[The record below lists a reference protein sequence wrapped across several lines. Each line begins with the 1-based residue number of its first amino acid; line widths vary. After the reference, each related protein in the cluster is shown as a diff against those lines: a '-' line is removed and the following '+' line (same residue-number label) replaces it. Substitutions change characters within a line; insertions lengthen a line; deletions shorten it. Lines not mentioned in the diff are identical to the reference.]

1 MQWLASVSVRR
12 PVFATVII
20 VAMCVIGLV
29 GYRSLGV
36 DKFPKVDFPLITVTT
51 FYPGAAPTSVE
62 SDVTKHIEAAVNT
75 VAGLDTLTS
84 ISTEGVSLVIAQFV
98 LEKDP
103 DQATQEMEQR
113 ISAVLR
119 ELPETATKPET
130 RKADPDAAPIAV
142 LSVRGD
148 APIQEVTFVA
158 DKVKQRMERL
168 SGVGQVTL
176 LGGQKRQININVDPI
191 KMAAAGV
198 TVGEVF
204 RAVSVGQLNTPSGR
218 FEKGPTNMVIRIE
231 TRSDTAAGIADN
243 VVLQRGD
250 HPVLVSDVAT
260 VVDTVE
266 DAENSAFRDGAAT
279 IALAVRKQSGTNTIA
294 TVDGI
299 LAEMTAA
306 RAALP
311 PGYSLDLVRDNSEQ
325 IRTSVSLVLEHLVIG
340 SLLAAIVVLVFL
352 GSLRSTLIA
361 AISIPVSIIATFGLI
376 QIAGFTLNLM
386 TLLALALAVGIVID
400 DAIVV
405 LENIYRFIHVKKMR
419 PFPAAIEATKEVGF
433 AVLATTLSLL
443 AVFLPVAF
451 MSGIVGRFLMSFGL
465 TMAFAIAVSLIV
477 AFTLTPMMAARLL
490 PLPNMEGEPR
500 KTWLEKVVDFAYRP
514 IERGYVAML
523 AWSLRHRWV
532 IIVACFASCAT
543 LPVVAPKV
551 GGGFLPA
558 NDEAQF
564 EIYVRTPDNSTL
576 EYTSMYAERLA
587 RLTRQIPEVRNTLVT
602 VADDDQRQANVGR
615 VYVRLLDPDQRSRS
629 QDEVMDE
636 VRRTVLVDV
645 PPGTSVAAQLVNDFS
660 VGGQNSVVAFVISG
674 PDLEKL
680 EAYGR
685 RAISEIA
692 MIPGVVDLDSSL
704 RAPVKEVSLSP
715 SKAKASRSGVDL
727 GDVASTLPILIGG
740 AQVATFED
748 KGEQYRVW
756 IRADERFRSD
766 PSALSLLSVPSRS
779 FGQVPLSDVVEIDQV
794 ESASQITRMTRER
807 AVTITCNLTPGF
819 SEADVMVRINKILT
833 DLEMPPGYK
842 FEPFGRSKEA
852 AKLQGAFLF
861 AILLAFVF
869 MYLVLAAQFESLVHP
884 FTIMLTLPLT
894 LPFAMISLL
903 LFGEQMNIFS
913 MLGLLVLFGVVK
925 KNAILQVDH
934 ANHLRAQGMPRTEA
948 VLAANRDRLRP
959 ILMTTFAFVAGLLPL
974 VWSDGIGAGFSRSM
988 AASVVGGQT
997 LSLLLTLLAIPVI
1010 YTLFDDMSIKLK
1022 RGWARLVRGGRAAED
1037 RGEAEVGLMPHAPEA
1052 PPTVTTASGH

>member
-1 MQWLASVSVRR
+1 MQWLASISVRR
-12 PVFATVII
+12 PVLASVII
-20 VAMCVIGLV
+20 VAMCVVGLV

-36 DKFPKVDFPLITVTT
+36 DKFPKVDFPLVTVTT

-62 SDVTKHIEAAVNT
+62 ADVTKHIEAAVNT
-75 VAGLDTLTS
+75 VSGLDTLTS

-98 LEKDP
+98 LEKNP

-113 ISAVLR
+113 ITAVLR
-119 ELPETATKPET
+119 DLPENVTKPET

-142 LSVRGD
+142 LSVRGNH
-148 APIQEVTFVA
+148 PIRDVTDVA

-176 LGGQKRQININVDPI
+176 LGGQKRQINVNVDPI
-191 KMAAAGV
+191 RMAAAGV

-204 RAVSVGQLNTPSGR
+204 RAVTVGQLNSPSGR
-218 FEKGPTNMVIRIE
+218 FEQGATNMAMRIE
-231 TRSDTAAGIADN
+231 TRSDDAAGIADN
-243 VVLQRGD
+243 VVSQKGP
-250 HPVLVSDVAT
+250 HAVLVSDVAT
-260 VVDTVE
+260 VVDSTE
-266 DAENSAFRDGAAT
+266 DAETAAYRDGSAT
-279 IALAVRKQSGTNTIA
+279 IALAVRKQSGTNTIS
-294 TVDGI
+294 TVDSI
-299 LAEMTAA
+299 LAEMAAA

-325 IRTSVSLVLEHLVIG
+325 IRTSVSLVLEHLVLG

-352 GSLRSTLIA
+352 GSLRSTIIA
-361 AISIPVSIIATFGLI
+361 AVSIPVSIIATFGLI
-376 QIAGFTLNLM
+376 QMAGFTLNLM

-400 DAIVV
+400 DSIVV
-405 LENIYRFIHVKKMR
+405 LENIFRFIHVKKMR
-419 PFPAAIEATKEVGF
+419 PFPAAILATKEIGF

-451 MSGIVGRFLMSFGL
+451 MSGIVGRFLLSFGM

-477 AFTLTPMMAARLL
+477 AFTLTPMMAARML
-490 PLPNMEGEPR
+490 PMPDLEGEPR
-500 KTWLEKVVDFAYRP
+500 KTWLEKLVDVGYKPVERAY
-514 IERGYVAML
+514 VNML

-532 IIVACFASCAT
+532 IVLACIGSCASLAVT
-543 LPVVAPKV
+543 APKV

-564 EIYVRTPDNSTL
+564 EIYVRTPENSTL
-576 EYTSMYAERLA
+576 EYTSVYTERLA
-587 RLTRQIPEVRNTLVT
+587 RETRKFAEVESTLVT
-602 VADDDQRQANVGR
+602 IADSDQRQPNVGR
-615 VYVRLLDPDQRSRS
+615 VYVRLVDPGDRARS
-629 QDEVMDE
+629 QDEVMDD
-636 VRRTVLVDV
+636 VRRTILD
-645 PPGTSVAAQLVNDFS
+645 PPPTDGTSVAVQLVNDFS
-660 VGGQNSVVAFVISG
+660 VGGQNAVVAFVISG

-680 EAYGR
+680 EGYGR
-685 RAISEIA
+685 KAFAQIA
-692 MIPGVVDLDSSL
+692 AIPGVVDLDSSL
-704 RAPVKEVSLSP
+704 RSPVEEISLSP

-740 AQVATFED
+740 AEAATFED

-756 IRADERFRSD
+756 VRADERFRND
-766 PSALSLLSVPSRS
+766 PSALSLLNVPSRT
-779 FGQVPLSDVVEIDQV
+779 FGQVPLSDVVETNSV
-794 ESASQITRMTRER
+794 ESASQITRMSRER
-807 AVTITCNLTPGF
+807 AVTITCNIKSGV
-819 SEADVMVRINKILT
+819 SEAEVAGKIDQILAG
-833 DLEMPPGYK
+833 LEMPPGYK
-842 FEPFGRSKEA
+842 YEPFGRSKES
-852 AKLQGAFLF
+852 AKLAGAFLF
-861 AILLAFVF
+861 AIGLAFVF
-869 MYLVLAAQFESLVHP
+869 MYLVLAAQFESLLHP
-884 FTIMLTLPLT
+884 FTIMLALPLT

-934 ANHLRAQGMPRTEA
+934 TNHLRSEGMPRTEA

-974 VWSDGIGAGFSRSM
+974 VWSHGIGSGFSRSM

-1010 YTLFDDMSIKLK
+1010 YTLFDDASYKL
-1022 RGWARLVRGGRAAED
+1022 RRFANRVFQGGRPAED
-1037 RGEAEVGLMPHAPEA
+1037 RGQAEVGVLATE
-1052 PPTVTTASGH
+1052 PPREVPTAAIR